1 MGIKKVKEDNIEEK
15 SGEMDESGNNLFK
28 VALKSYRERELFKN
42 HPQKGKDKTIDENIQ
57 RTFKKKEKEL
67 TIKLQAL
74 NDKRIDKNA
83 DLVTEQNL
91 EDFLTMEKA
100 TIEHIRD
107 EVLEEKKILEWL
119 AYQFSSK
126 KGIMNDLIKGSN
138 FNFTNITIEELDK
151 LSPANETYFFNK
163 TREAIHAA
171 SNRKHFSKE
180 ERLDNLK
187 ELFLKKKDDPEFM
200 TFLSMNYPKP
210 YEIGDTD
217 EIKFNY
223 SVNKLFVAIKN

>member
-1 MGIKKVKEDNIEEK
+1 MK
-15 SGEMDESGNNLFK
+15 
-28 VALKSYRERELFKN
+28 
-42 HPQKGKDKTIDENIQ
+42 
-57 RTFKKKEKEL
+57 KEL